1 MAVGFV
7 VKSKAHYNAA
17 GALLKKE
24 RQQCLPTLSNL
35 IRPSSVF
42 DHAFAMKT

>member
-1 MAVGFV
+1 MAVGFLAR
-7 VKSKAHYNAA
+7 SKPHCGAP

-24 RQQCLPTLSNL
+24 RIALPANDL